1 MWQNSGCNMSKLCQ
15 NVLSFML
22 FRSQIIFIIFHASSS
37 GKNCVCTLGYF
48 LAWTIVHWFYML
60 SSLCCESDS
69 SSTISFGPRAKRMMQ
84 LAQAKIN
91 SSQISRQEC
100 TQVLQWPPCNDG
112 KATSIFSQSDY
123 VQLYLRCIL
132 SVFSLWKERTLDTS
146 RNKIVETFLAKSD
159 KFLLKCIQNV
169 FLVYFECILALILN
183 LVWKQL

>member
-15 NVLSFML
+15 NVLFFYAFQVSDSFYNFPRIKFWEKL
-22 FRSQIIFIIFHASSS
+22 L
-37 GKNCVCTLGYF
+37 CTLGYF

-123 VQLYLRCIL
+123 IQLYLRCIL